1 MCLKTYI
8 KRCRFVCVCVF
19 FKFFIIIIITQYDNV
34 LLKKFKI
41 DTHLNDVVPL
51 I

>member
-1 MCLKTYI
+1 MPFC
-8 KRCRFVCVCVF
+8 VCVCVYGF
-19 FKFFIIIIITQYDNV
+19 FYLFIYIITQYDNV

-41 DTHLNDVVPL
+41 DTHLNDIVPQ